1 MTAQKLANFTNMEV
15 FKPFFSEGKPCNE
28 SRQLQP
34 VAAFLSSEYVDPKNK
49 SLSHNF
55 TANKCIDGI
64 TDGPDSGNPGDDI
77 CHTGY
82 STPSD
87 PRNFP
92 WLAIDFGVEVFVKKV
107 VLFNRREC
115 CYSRTRNV
123 TISTS
128 NVLPNSDRNRYYEG
142 SWFDSFAG
150 PGEPGQQIELTN
162 PLGIRDEAGRYV
174 IVRIREAEE
183 PLNLK
188 EVVAFGYENT
198 PGMKICERR
207 FG

>member
-1 MTAQKLANFTNMEV
+1 M
-15 FKPFFSEGKPCNE
+15 
-28 SRQLQP
+28 
-34 VAAFLSSEYVDPKNK
+34 AAFLSSEYVDPKNT
-49 SLSHNF
+49 SVSYNF
-55 TANKCIDGI
+55 GADKCIDGV
-64 TDGPDSGNPGDDI
+64 TDGPDSGNPGDDL
-77 CHTGY
+77 CHTSY
-82 STPSD
+82 PPPPD
-87 PRNFP
+87 PERPWLRNYP

-115 CYSRTRNV
+115 CYNRTRNV

-150 PGEPGQQIELTN
+150 QGEPGQQIELTN
-162 PLGIRDEAGRYV
+162 PLGMPRDKAGRYL
-174 IVRIREAEE
+174 IVKIEKAEE

-188 EVVAFGYENT
+188 EVIAFGYENT
-198 PGMKICERR
+198 PGMKICEMR